1 MGFGQLNEVNLPPH
15 PSASTAMQSAID
27 NSTSIK
33 KTLSLQISLNAGW
46 RRSQAIAVFQGS
58 GSAITTAYR
67 TFFTVCMTQMMKFS
81 LHSGTSSF
89 NRPSKLSFA
98 WEMSITY
105 EGAGHIREHA

>member
-67 TFFTVCMTQMMKFS
+67 TFFHRQHDMDNEIPAAFRH
-81 LHSGTSSF
+81 LIF
-89 NRPSKLSFA
+89 
-98 WEMSITY
+98 
-105 EGAGHIREHA
+105 